1 MFLPLLSSRY
11 LYPFIVTKAEESSLF
26 SDLKPSFQV
35 IFHVICFSA
44 QMKILRKIINCE
56 SLEISQE
63 NFYDEVSFSKFT
75 SLHCSDCNFT
85 IKRTHHRFFLE
96 YVHKPAVLE
105 RIKKVFFW
113 EKGLWWTSVFLKLQ
127 SCNTQPSVLWKKQ
140 SSWKTF
146 P

>member
-1 MFLPLLSSRY
+1 MFLRLLSSRH

-26 SDLKPSFQV
+26 CDLTPIFQV

-75 SLHCSDCNFT
+75 VLHCSDCNFT

-96 YVHKPAVLE
+96 YVYKPAVLE
-105 RIKKVFFW
+105 RTKKVFFR
-113 EKGLWWTSVFLKLQ
+113 EKSLWWTSVFLKLQ